1 MTNGKA
7 RKALPFRLFLVL
19 LLGLVLAW
27 LGARFVQ
34 QVGVSLQ
41 RRAELD
47 RIEKEI
53 AAVQQE
59 SARLEDRLTYVQS
72 PEAAEE
78 WARVNGWAKQ
88 DEVSVAVVAPSAQLS
103 PDDGTG
109 DVDKDGLGS
118 NRQTWWDLFF
128 AER

>member
-7 RKALPFRLFLVL
+7 LRFRLVLVL

-47 RIEKEI
+47 QIEKEI
-53 AAVQQE
+53 AVVQQE

-78 WARVNGWAKQ
+78 WARENGWAKQ

-103 PDDGTG
+103 PGDGTVNG
-109 DVDKDGLGS
+109 DEARLGS
-118 NRQTWWDLFF
+118 NRETWWDLFF

>member
-1 MTNGKA
+1 MTSSKA
-7 RKALPFRLFLVL
+7 RKAFPLRLIIVL

-27 LGARFVQ
+27 LGVRFVQ

-41 RRAELD
+41 RRAELGQ
-47 RIEKEI
+47 IEQEI
-53 AAVQQE
+53 AVVQQE

-78 WARVNGWAKQ
+78 WARGNGWAKQ
-88 DEVSVAVVAPSAQLS
+88 DEVSVAVVAPVTQLS
-103 PDDGTG
+103 PDGGGATG
-109 DVDKDGLGS
+109 EETRLGS
-118 NRQTWWDLFF
+118 NRESWWDLFF